1 MHTGNATAVMHPG
14 GIMVAASTHHVV
26 RVTVRISAA
35 PFYRSIDVSLPT
47 TSTFSEVLP
56 ELARLIEL
64 PETGR
69 PWEFATA
76 AGAPLDPHAPLHNMR
91 LRDGQVIAL
100 HPQETVD
107 PPVVRDAAESLAAT
121 AAQTTQSGI
130 DIAATFAGAAAAG
143 LLAGALVGPLAGCAV
158 TALIMLVVGAWA
170 PSRSV
175 FSAAALLSGAV
186 CGAWVVETGTDTRPP
201 ATDIALGVIAGSF
214 VAAALI
220 AGGAV
225 LHLTGPRVTSAV
237 LTCAALLGA
246 GALAAWLP
254 AAEAPMAVIVLAGIA
269 AVMLTPSV
277 ATRAAGLRIPRVPT
291 AGQEFGIADD
301 YQDDVDGRA
310 AAARAFTTGMSAAA
324 AICMVP
330 AFIALARSGGGWV
343 FALCFSASGA
353 LIIHA
358 SRHHD
363 TAPRLSLGGT
373 AMISMAC
380 GVAAV
385 AVSAGTNGTHPA
397 LLVAAGITA
406 LAASTAVLWASHV
419 PDLEPTTLV
428 WIERAEAAAIIAVIP
443 LAVHL
448 TGIFE
453 LIRGL

>member
-1 MHTGNATAVMHPG
+1 
-14 GIMVAASTHHVV
+14 MVAASTHHVV

-35 PFYRSIDVSLPT
+35 PFYRSVDVSLPT

-64 PETGR
+64 PETGQ
-69 PWEFATA
+69 PWEFVTA
-76 AGAPLDPHAPLHNMR
+76 SGAPLDPHVPLHNMR
-91 LRDGQVIAL
+91 LRDGQVLAL
-100 HPQETVD
+100 RPHEPVD

-121 AAQTTQSGI
+121 AADTTHSGI

-143 LLAGALVGPLAGCAV
+143 VLTAALTGPLPGGAV
-158 TALIMLVVGAWA
+158 FALILFVVGVVAR
-170 PSRSV
+170 SRVV
-175 FSAAALLSGAV
+175 FPAAAVAGGV
-186 CGAWVVETGTDTRPP
+186 VTGAWVSGIGTKTWPS
-201 ATDIALGVIAGSF
+201 ATDIALGTMAGSV
-214 VAAALI
+214 VASALA

-225 LHLTGPRVTSAV
+225 LGLTGPRVTSAI
-237 LTCAALLGA
+237 LTGSALLTS
-246 GALAAWLP
+246 GALAVWLP
-254 AAEAPMAVIVLAGIA
+254 SPDAPAAAVVLASIA

-301 YQDDVDGRA
+301 YQEDVDDRS
-310 AAARAFTTGMSAAA
+310 AAARAITAGISVAAA
-324 AICMVP
+324 VCAVP
-330 AFIALARSGGGWV
+330 AFVALTRSGGGWV
-343 FALCFSASGA
+343 FALCLCASGA

-373 AMISMAC
+373 AMTALAC

-385 AVSAGTNGTHPA
+385 AVTAQAGGAHPA
-397 LLVAAGITA
+397 LLIAAGVTA
-406 LAASTAVLWASHV
+406 LAAATAVLWASHV

-428 WIERAEAAAIIAVIP
+428 WLERTEAAAIIAVIP
-443 LAVHL
+443 LAVKL
-448 TGIFE
+448 TGVFD